1 MTGLATWLLEQYPC
15 KALTNDTGEAI
26 ERWITCPARLAFP
39 ELIEPKKMEG
49 NAGDP
54 KYSCT
59 LLFPAGAD
67 LTVLNQAAADAARA
81 KFGQGVN
88 LKGLRKPFR
97 EQGDKDFDGFEAGAV
112 YINCSSQY
120 KPPIFSENKD
130 KIEATDPRVYAGM
143 WVRAK
148 VTCYAYDQ
156 AGNKGVAFGLV
167 SLQRL
172 ADDEAFKTGGADNGE
187 GMDDVVAVPA
197 NLRKAATSHAN
208 GAAPSSGKSIE
219 SW

>member
-1 MTGLATWLLEQYPC
+1 MTTLSAWLLEQYPC
-15 KALTNDTGEAI
+15 KALANEAGEAI

-39 ELIEPKKMEG
+39 ELETPKKMEG
-49 NAGDP
+49 SAGEP

-59 LLFPAGAD
+59 LLFPVGAD

-88 LKGLRKPFR
+88 LKSLRRPFR

-120 KPPIFSENKD
+120 KPPIFSETKE
-130 KIEATDPRVYAGM
+130 KLEATDPRVYAGM

-156 AGNKGVAFGLV
+156 TGNKGVAFGLV

-172 ADDEAFKTGGADNGE
+172 ADAEPFKVGGADDGA
-187 GMDDVVAVPA
+187 GLDDVKAIPA
-197 NLRKAATSHAN
+197 NLKPASPAPKGN
-208 GAAPSSGKSIE
+208 GAISD
-219 SW
+219 W